1 MSILLLVLF
10 SLYFII
16 YTPILVVRIAKYGKS
31 FIKPNFQEAFEKLNE
46 DNEIGRILVQ
56 HKGFIVLN
64 AISYY
69 LILLI
74 WLAIIGGIIF
84 WLIR

>member
-1 MSILLLVLF
+1 MSILFLILF
-10 SLYFII
+10 LLYFIF
-16 YTPILVVRIAKYGKS
+16 YSPILMVRIAKYGKS
-31 FIKPNFQEAFEKLNE
+31 VLKPNFRKALEKMNG

-69 LILLI
+69 ILWLI

-84 WLIR
+84 GLTR